1 MASKMMY
8 TTLVHFTGAKPA
20 EYYSV
25 QKRPEYKKY
34 QKNTSIFFQED
45 PDYRLAICLRL
56 KA

>member
-1 MASKMMY
+1 MY